1 MQSVLMELRAYWQS
15 NISSNERL
23 QPWIPYQ
30 RQWSLIE
37 TMKTISSSLHTPC
50 SRTHMRLIGT
60 LLPPGRPPQAAA
72 EEQAPSQHRST
83 EGSEA
88 EQKREEC

>member
-1 MQSVLMELRAYWQS
+1 MELRVCWES
-15 NISSNERL
+15 NISNNERL

-30 RQWSLIE
+30 RKWSLIK
-37 TMKTISSSLHTPC
+37 MIKTISSSLHIPC
-50 SRTHMRLIGT
+50 SRTHMRLTGT
-60 LLPPGRPPQAAA
+60 LLPPGRSPQAAA
-72 EEQAPSQHRST
+72 EEQEPSQHCSA